1 MSPSSRSVLIE
12 AVCGLLEVLVVF
24 SRAMRVYWFLTIELF
39 LYALATPMLQAQP
52 HVLLNRFGIVT
63 VLLGPICL
71 AFLFY
76 EMSSQHIANP
86 LTLTLTLTLSDG
98 FPSMML
104 WPDPYLGLLL
114 NSFGAWGIGG
124 LFANI
129 FLINLLG
136 PILLWS
142 LI

>member
-1 MSPSSRSVLIE
+1 MSPSSRLVLIE

-24 SRAMRVYWFLTIELF
+24 SRAMRFYWFLTIELV
-39 LYALATPMLQAQP
+39 LYALATPMLQAQL

-76 EMSSQHIANP
+76 ETSSQHIANP
-86 LTLTLTLTLSDG
+86 LTLSDG
-98 FPSMML
+98 FPSAML
-104 WPDPYLGLLL
+104 WPDPYLGLSL

-142 LI
+142 SICFS